1 MVLDWEELGLE
12 GMFHWA
18 GTGGGGDNLVGG
30 VGGDEAA
37 GKELGREEGK
47 VILDREDGRLC
58 VKMPNAGHLHAAGCN
73 AEGRVLE
80 GLESIDVG
88 GFDVGEPYGGCI
100 SDDRAY
106 KGFESD

>member
-1 MVLDWEELGLE
+1 
-12 GMFHWA
+12 MFHCA
-18 GTGGGGDNLVGG
+18 GTRGCCDNLVGG

-58 VKMPNAGHLHAAGCN
+58 VKMPNVGHLQAARRN

-80 GLESIDVG
+80 GLESLDVG
-88 GFDVGEPYGGCI
+88 GFDVGEPDGGRVGNN
-100 SDDRAY
+100 RAY
-106 KGFESD
+106 KGFECD